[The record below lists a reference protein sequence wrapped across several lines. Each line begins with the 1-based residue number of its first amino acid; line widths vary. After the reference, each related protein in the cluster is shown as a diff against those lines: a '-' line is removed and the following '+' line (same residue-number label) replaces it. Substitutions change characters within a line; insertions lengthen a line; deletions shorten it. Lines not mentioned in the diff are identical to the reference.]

1 MTDNNDDTQHLRLH
15 AALAEGSMT
24 FTKYL
29 AGAAVTATA
38 LVIGYEGIFAAM
50 LCILV
55 GLCYAIVNG
64 LDVWNSWL

>member
-1 MTDNNDDTQHLRLH
+1 
-15 AALAEGSMT
+15 MT